1 MISNGMS
8 RIPLTLTF
16 VKGAGMVTRSNF
28 LLAAPEGNILIDC
41 GLIQGCHFCEDAN
54 FAPFPYDPRS
64 IKTLLV
70 THAHMD
76 HIGRIPFL
84 VQRGFTGE
92 IFSTP
97 ATRDVAKEL
106 LFDNVGLLAREAAK
120 RGRAPLYGEKEVE
133 RALGLW
139 KSAPYHQRTPFAG
152 DLTYEFLDA
161 GHILGSA
168 MIKIAHNERFL
179 VFSGDLGN
187 DESVLLPPTETIA
200 GATYLVTESVY
211 GDRTHEEAPRR
222 REKLTRALR
231 EALAKGGTVLIP
243 AFAAER
249 TQDILFEL
257 NDLVEKKEIPG
268 VPVYVD
274 SPLAIRITDIYRSY
288 THLFADPVRER
299 IARGDDIFSFPR
311 LHYTNTKEESLRIE
325 KHRGPKIILAG
336 AGMSNG
342 GRILRHEKKFLP
354 EKSAT
359 ILFVGYQAVGVL
371 GRIIEDGAREVRIEG
386 EKIPVRARIET
397 ISGYSAHKDSPGLV
411 RFVEKAAGTLERVF
425 VVLGEPRASLFLV
438 QRLREY
444 LGVTANAPTEG
455 ERVEISL

>member
-1 MISNGMS
+1 MS
-8 RIPLTLTF
+8 KVPLTLTF
-16 VKGAGMVTRSNF
+16 VKGAGMVTGSNF
-28 LLAAPEGNILIDC
+28 LLSSPEEKILVDC
-41 GLIQGCHFCEDAN
+41 GLVQGCHFCEDEN
-54 FAPFPYDPRS
+54 FAPFPYDPKS

-76 HIGRIPFL
+76 HIGRIPLL
-84 VQRGFTGE
+84 VQRGFTGA
-92 IFSTP
+92 IVSTP
-97 ATRDVAKEL
+97 ATRDIAREL
-106 LFDNVGLLAREAAK
+106 LYDNVGLLAREAAR
-120 RGRAPLYGEKEVE
+120 RGRSPLYGEKEVE
-133 RALGLW
+133 RALSLW
-139 KSAPYHQRTPFAG
+139 KSIPYRHSAPLAG

-168 MIKIAHNERFL
+168 MIKIAHNERSLIFT
-179 VFSGDLGN
+179 GDLGN
-187 DESVLLPPTETIA
+187 DESVLLPPTESIA
-200 GATYLVTESVY
+200 GATYLVIESVY

-222 REKLTRALR
+222 REKLARALR
-231 EALAKGGTVLIP
+231 ETLTKGGTVLIP

-257 NDLVEKKEIPG
+257 NDLVEKKEIPET
-268 VPVYVD
+268 PVYVD
-274 SPLAIRITDIYRSY
+274 SPLAIRITEIYRSY
-288 THLFADPVRER
+288 THLFADSVRER

-325 KHRGPKIILAG
+325 KHHGPKIILAG

-354 EKSAT
+354 EKST
-359 ILFVGYQAVGVL
+359 TVLFVGYQAVGAL
-371 GRIIEDGAREVRIEG
+371 GRIIEGGAKKVEIEG
-386 EKIPVRARIET
+386 ERIPVRARIET

-411 RFVEKAAGTLERVF
+411 RFVEKAAGTLESVF

-444 LGVTANAPTEG
+444 LGVNANAPTEG